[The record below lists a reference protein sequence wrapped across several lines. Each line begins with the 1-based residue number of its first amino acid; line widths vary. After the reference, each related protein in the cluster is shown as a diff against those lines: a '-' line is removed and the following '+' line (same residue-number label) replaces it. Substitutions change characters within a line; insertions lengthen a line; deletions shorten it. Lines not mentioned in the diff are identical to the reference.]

1 MEKVLQHQ
9 HVVVLPVQKKLEL
22 EQLSLCR
29 SSWQQPLGNLVQQA
43 VDPHPRE
50 YWTEVESE
58 EMLDVSLQPQDRLRM
73 VVDHHQLL
81 VATKLEEAVQRPA
94 SLRPLQTLQVF
105 ASRTPES
112 SRQPLQSQAWST
124 AASSPPQQS
133 MGKRAKS
140 SRKGKKAWRA
150 NISTEDIEDFFDNS
164 TKDALSGGSLADVPS
179 ESLFYVDKSR
189 DLSAKRKIE
198 KKRDK
203 VLHFESLLQKNAFV
217 QPVPSSTTKK
227 SKKKSKDAKKAK
239 DAAEE
244 CQKDAAAIGS
254 GLVDIWNEKGEKIV
268 KTKRK
273 SVTSIIPAVEV
284 DPQGCSFNPPSE
296 SHQDA
301 LASAVAD
308 EMQKV
313 YRDELGPE
321 PVPLT
326 VPGEIVDEE
335 NVSAFIVFPVY
346 WNLASAICI
355 CSLPSVPFTKLS
367 NKSLFQMYFLDADDG
382 SGDDDENLIEDGNL
396 DVEKRLQKTK
406 LVTKVEKNRRA
417 RRKEQLRTEAE
428 AKKVENLSKE
438 IDSLSD
444 IIQEIAKEDEE
455 KQKRHLR
462 RVVAKQERLKCCPP
476 RLGKR
481 NNIIIIIGD
490 NLNLDS
496 QTAPVQSFIL
506 SEEITVP
513 SRQLKGCSHPV
524 ARYRDS
530 SGLGEKRTGLSI
542 KEDLPSVKLTLEVF
556 IPTDLGLRTAE
567 FDNLWSPSL
576 KCIAW
581 QMRKLCDQTIDPG
594 ARARSAY
601 SHIIAFGVE

>member
-1 MEKVLQHQ
+1 
-9 HVVVLPVQKKLEL
+9 
-22 EQLSLCR
+22 
-29 SSWQQPLGNLVQQA
+29 
-43 VDPHPRE
+43 
-50 YWTEVESE
+50 
-58 EMLDVSLQPQDRLRM
+58 
-73 VVDHHQLL
+73 
-81 VATKLEEAVQRPA
+81 
-94 SLRPLQTLQVF
+94 
-105 ASRTPES
+105 
-112 SRQPLQSQAWST
+112 
-124 AASSPPQQS
+124 

-244 CQKDAAAIGS
+244 CQKKIIFLFFS
-254 GLVDIWNEKGEKIV
+254 SSFLLVVGV
-268 KTKRK
+268 LVTLSLLQK

-284 DPQGCSFNPPSE
+284 DPPGCSFNPPSE

-335 NVSAFIVFPVY
+335 N
-346 WNLASAICI
+346 
-355 CSLPSVPFTKLS
+355 
-367 NKSLFQMYFLDADDG
+367 MYFLDADDG

-396 DVEKRLQKTK
+396 DVEKRLQKAK

-481 NNIIIIIGD
+481 KF
-490 NLNLDS
+490 
-496 QTAPVQSFIL
+496 QPAPVQVLL
-506 SEEITVP
+506 SEEITG
-513 SRQLKGCSHPV
+513 SLRQLKGCSTL
-524 ARYRDS
+524 ARDRFKS
-530 SGLGEKRTGLSI
+530 LEKRGLVV
-542 KEDLPSVKLTLEVF
+542 PSKKTS
-556 IPTDLGLRTAE
+556 R
-567 FDNLWSPSL
+567 
-576 KCIAW
+576 
-581 QMRKLCDQTIDPG
+581 
-594 ARARSAY
+594 
-601 SHIIAFGVE
+601 

>member
-1 MEKVLQHQ
+1 
-9 HVVVLPVQKKLEL
+9 
-22 EQLSLCR
+22 
-29 SSWQQPLGNLVQQA
+29 
-43 VDPHPRE
+43 
-50 YWTEVESE
+50 
-58 EMLDVSLQPQDRLRM
+58 
-73 VVDHHQLL
+73 
-81 VATKLEEAVQRPA
+81 
-94 SLRPLQTLQVF
+94 
-105 ASRTPES
+105 
-112 SRQPLQSQAWST
+112 
-124 AASSPPQQS
+124 

-217 QPVPSSTTKK
+217 QPVPSSTTMK

-244 CQKDAAAIGS
+244 CQKDVAATGS

-284 DPQGCSFNPPSE
+284 DPPGCSFNPPSE

-335 NVSAFIVFPVY
+335 NVSAFIVFLVY

-355 CSLPSVPFTKLS
+355 CSLPSVPFTKPS
-367 NKSLFQMYFLDADDG
+367 NKPLFQMYFLDADDG
-382 SGDDDENLIEDGNL
+382 SDDDDENLIEDGNL

-417 RRKEQLRTEAE
+417 RRKEQLRTKAE
-428 AKKVENLSKE
+428 AKKVEKLSKE

-462 RVVAKQERLKCCPP
+462 RVVAKQERLKSCPP

-481 NNIIIIIGD
+481 KF
-490 NLNLDS
+490 
-496 QTAPVQSFIL
+496 QPAPVQVLL
-506 SEEITVP
+506 SEEITG
-513 SRQLKGCSHPV
+513 SLRQLKGCSTL
-524 ARYRDS
+524 ARDRFKS
-530 SGLGEKRTGLSI
+530 LEKRGLVVPSKKTSRSI
-542 KEDLPSVKLTLEVF
+542 DFV
-556 IPTDLGLRTAE
+556 D
-567 FDNLWSPSL
+567 
-576 KCIAW
+576 
-581 QMRKLCDQTIDPG
+581 
-594 ARARSAY
+594 
-601 SHIIAFGVE
+601 